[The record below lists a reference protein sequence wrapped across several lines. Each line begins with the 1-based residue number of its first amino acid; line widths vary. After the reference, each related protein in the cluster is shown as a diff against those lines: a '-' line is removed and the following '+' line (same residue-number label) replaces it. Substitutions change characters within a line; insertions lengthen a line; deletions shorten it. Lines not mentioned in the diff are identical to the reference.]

1 MTARETGT
9 VKWFNDQKGYGFITR
24 DSGGD
29 VFVHFSAIAGQMGF
43 RTLNDG
49 DRVELDV
56 EARRLTLQV
65 DPDELTVRR
74 THWQPPAPRYQRG
87 FGYLFCQEVTQAH
100 EGCDFRFLQRG
111 EPVAEPEIH

>member
-1 MTARETGT
+1 MSTGT

-49 DRVELDV
+49 DRVEFSV
-56 EARRLTLQV
+56 EQGQKGPAAA
-65 DPDELTVRR
+65 DVRR
-74 THWQPPAPRYQRG
+74 
-87 FGYLFCQEVTQAH
+87 
-100 EGCDFRFLQRG
+100 
-111 EPVAEPEIH
+111 I